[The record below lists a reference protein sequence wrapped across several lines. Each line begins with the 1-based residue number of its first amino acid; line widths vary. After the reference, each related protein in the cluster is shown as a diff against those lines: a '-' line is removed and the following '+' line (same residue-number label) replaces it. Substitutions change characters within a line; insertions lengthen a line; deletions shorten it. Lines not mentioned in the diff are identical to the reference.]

1 MGAHQEAAA
10 EVNPHYLNHLLACGA
25 RQELM
30 ARQDILVEGGACLLS
45 QGSRIGPAAR
55 ERLLLNRLTQP
66 LEACVQFQHPVT
78 GPQLAEQAQQL
89 LETDELLAPL
99 CPAGRGRPLPES
111 LGRLE
116 LSPSVQALLTL
127 LADQRR
133 LPHALRVALLTL
145 SQARRLLPGQVE
157 RHQQLALAA
166 LLHDVG
172 ELYLDPELL
181 GQADTLAALQW
192 RPIASHPLIAHR
204 LLQRME
210 GAGPAVAAAVLDH
223 HERLDGFGFP
233 RGIAQGAFP
242 LDHQVL
248 AAAEWLA
255 GLLEAGGSALLR
267 ASIAARLIPGEF
279 HPALLGWVHQAAQAP
294 QARNWEPAPLAL
306 GQVRVERLARAL
318 QQARTLLPWASQQQ
332 QRASAT
338 LSQLLD
344 LHLARLRRLLAG
356 FSSAGLDSLTPDAL
370 LHSVAEAQDAE
381 LQRDLQA
388 LVDEFCWRLQELE
401 REALLHSSRL
411 GAAEA
416 AVLHRL
422 LAQLNEP
429 AQRAAA

>member
-1 MGAHQEAAA
+1 MGTHKEAV
-10 EVNPHYLNHLLACGA
+10 EVNPHYLNHLLACAA
-25 RQELM
+25 RRELL
-30 ARQDILVEGGACLLS
+30 ARQDILAESGECLLT
-45 QGSRIGPAAR
+45 QGSPISPAAR
-55 ERLLLNRLTQP
+55 AALLQNRLARP
-66 LEACVQFQHPVT
+66 LEDCVQARHPIAGT
-78 GPQLAEQAQQL
+78 QLEELAKQL
-89 LETDELLAPL
+89 LAADELLTQL

-116 LSPSVQALLTL
+116 LSPPVQALLTL
-127 LADQRR
+127 LADRQC
-133 LPHALRVALLTL
+133 LPHAVRVALLTL

-166 LLHDVG
+166 LLHDIG

-192 RPIASHPLIAHR
+192 RPLASHPLIAHR
-204 LLQRME
+204 VLQTME

-233 RGIAQGAFP
+233 RGTAQGALP

-267 ASIAARLIPGEF
+267 ASIAARLVPGEF

-294 QARNWEPAPLAL
+294 QARAWEPASLAL
-306 GQVRVERLARAL
+306 DQVRVERLARTL
-318 QQARTLLPWASQQQ
+318 QQARNLLPWANQQQ

-338 LSQLLD
+338 LRQLLD

-356 FSSAGLDSLTPDAL
+356 FSSAGLDSLEPSAL
-370 LHSVAEAQDAE
+370 LQAVAEAEDPE

-388 LVDEFCWRLQELE
+388 LIDEFCWRLQELE

-411 GAAEA
+411 GAQEA
-416 AVLHRL
+416 AVLRQL
-422 LAQLNEP
+422 LADLNRP
-429 AQRAAA
+429 TGRAAA

>member
-1 MGAHQEAAA
+1 MGAHQEAAD
-10 EVNPHYLNHLLACGA
+10 VNPHYLNHLLACAA
-25 RQELM
+25 RQGLV
-30 ARQDILVEGGACLLS
+30 ASQDILAQDGSCLLGQDS
-45 QGSRIGPAAR
+45 AIGPPAR
-55 ERLLLNRLTQP
+55 EALLLNRLRRP
-66 LEACVQFQHPVT
+66 LEECVRAVQPVT
-78 GPQLAEQAQQL
+78 GAQLEAQAQQV
-89 LETDELLAPL
+89 LEADELLARL

-116 LSPSVQALLTL
+116 LSPPVQALLTL
-127 LADQRR
+127 LADQQR
-133 LPHALRVALLTL
+133 LPHAVRVALLTL

-181 GQADTLAALQW
+181 GQADTLAAPQW
-192 RPIASHPLIAHR
+192 RPIASHPLFGHR
-204 LLQRME
+204 VLHRME

-267 ASIAARLIPGEF
+267 ASIAARLVPGEF

-318 QQARTLLPWASQQQ
+318 QQARTLLPWANQQQ
-332 QRASAT
+332 QRASAA
-338 LSQLLD
+338 LRQLLD

-356 FSSAGLDSLTPDAL
+356 FSSAGLDSLEPSAL
-370 LHSVAEAQDAE
+370 LHAVAEAQDAE
-381 LQRDLQA
+381 LRRDLQA

-416 AVLHRL
+416 AVLHQL

-429 AQRAAA
+429 TQRAAA